1 VLRRDRLEGL
11 ADADVVARHPT
22 VLALLPP
29 RIGPPRPLPARAEAT
44 DRPPDPTD
52 AGPDEDPM
60 AVAREALRLRVRW
73 VQELGARTA
82 LALGGRL
89 ADRGQLAE
97 AEAVRDL
104 HLDEVVALVEHP
116 ERRVGVPPHEEE
128 APPLPA
134 VFRLSEEG
142 DVVADHHGG
151 GGPHGVSAG
160 RARAPVT
167 HDPAAAAGRV
177 LVVRNLDPA
186 LAPAL
191 GALAAL
197 VAETGSPLS
206 HLAILAREHH
216 VPTVVGYVDAVDL
229 LAEGEVVVVDGS
241 AGTVERDGRDAG
253 DGGDGP

>member
-1 VLRRDRLEGL
+1 
-11 ADADVVARHPT
+11 
-22 VLALLPP
+22 
-29 RIGPPRPLPARAEAT
+29 
-44 DRPPDPTD
+44 
-52 AGPDEDPM
+52 
-60 AVAREALRLRVRW
+60 
-73 VQELGARTA
+73 
-82 LALGGRL
+82 
-89 ADRGQLAE
+89 
-97 AEAVRDL
+97 
-104 HLDEVVALVEHP
+104 
-116 ERRVGVPPHEEE
+116 
-128 APPLPA
+128 

-142 DVVADHHGG
+142 DVVADHHRA

-216 VPTVVGYVDAVDL
+216 VPTVVGYVDALDL
-229 LAEGEVVVVDGS
+229 LGEGDVVVVDGS